1 MILISIKQLI
11 KDTLE
16 RRKQHLLKELLNNPA
31 VSQSDLWKNEN
42 ILAQC
47 REIDNDIAMLCKAFD
62 EKDKELQMKD

>member
-1 MILISIKQLI
+1 MILNSIKQVV

-47 REIDNDIAMLCKAFD
+47 REIDNNITMLCKAFD